1 MKGINEKDI
10 HIFVDAVS
18 NFFFHAT
25 QEKVEIKTAYL
36 LENDVPSSTYDLTSY
51 ITLSGSFTGRIY
63 FSAPRTMLTHLLVA
77 MGEQTRDNDRLLD
90 AAGEIANTISGNAR
104 KHFGETMEISVP
116 TAQATDP
123 DWLKTVVSPHSYI
136 ILVKWKHYRASVVVD
151 IQRADVPLIV
161 PKAEN

>member
-1 MKGINEKDI
+1 MNAINEKDI
-10 HIFVDAVS
+10 HIFVDAVN
-18 NFFFHAT
+18 NFFFQVT

-36 LENDVPSSTYDLTSY
+36 LEEDLPSATFDLTSY
-51 ITLSGSFTGRIY
+51 ITLSGGFAGRIY
-63 FSAPRTMLTHLLVA
+63 FSAPRSMLTHLLLV

-116 TAQATDP
+116 VSQATEE
-123 DWLKTVVSPHSYI
+123 DWLKSVVSPRSYV

-151 IQRADVPLIV
+151 IQRTGQKQA
-161 PKAEN
+161 